1 VSERASTPGP
11 MRRSRSSLPPPPPTL
26 GEQIREALLRWMT
39 FIEHAGGVA
48 VLARQ
53 AMVRMVTGRFEMR
66 LFVYQMEQLGVR
78 SLGIAAAT
86 AVFVGIVMS
95 IQFAFSLEKFGARDT
110 VGRIVA
116 LSEVRE
122 LAPAL
127 TALVVGSRIGAGM
140 AAEIGSMKVT
150 EQIDAIR
157 ALGADPIRKLVIPRI
172 AAGVVVMPL
181 LTCFALVLGFFSAM
195 VVSNLSFGVSMS
207 FFLTSGLD
215 VVTVRDLA
223 SGMGK
228 TPVFGFLIALLGC
241 YFGLGTTGGTEG
253 VGQSTTS
260 AVVVVS
266 IAVLMADALL
276 TQLFMHL

>member
-1 VSERASTPGP
+1 
-11 MRRSRSSLPPPPPTL
+11 MPPPPPSL
-26 GEQIREALLRWMT
+26 GEQIRESLLRGLQFM
-39 FIEHAGGVA
+39 EHVGAVA
-48 VLARQ
+48 ELSRKAVVGLF
-53 AMVRMVTGRFEMR
+53 TSRFETR

-86 AVFVGIVMS
+86 AVFVGVVMS

-157 ALGADPIRKLVIPRI
+157 ALGADPIRKLVIPRVV
-172 AAGVVVMPL
+172 AGVLVMPL

-195 VVSNLSFGVSMS
+195 VVSNLSFGVPMS

-215 VVTVRDLA
+215 AVSVRDLA

-228 TPVFGFLIALLGC
+228 TPFFGYLIAILGC
-241 YFGLGTTGGTEG
+241 YFGLQTAGGTEG

-266 IAVLMADALL
+266 IAVLMADAVL
-276 TQLFMHL
+276 TQLFMNL

>member
-1 VSERASTPGP
+1 VTDRASTPGP
-11 MRRSRSSLPPPPPTL
+11 SRRSSMPPPPPSL
-26 GEQIREALLRWMT
+26 GEQIRESLLRGLQFM
-39 FIEHAGGVA
+39 EHVGAVA
-48 VLARQ
+48 ELSRKAVVGLF
-53 AMVRMVTGRFEMR
+53 TSRFETR

-86 AVFVGIVMS
+86 AVFVGVVMS

-157 ALGADPIRKLVIPRI
+157 ALGADPIRKLVIPRVV
-172 AAGVVVMPL
+172 AGVLVMPL

-195 VVSNLSFGVSMS
+195 VVSNLSFGVPMS

-215 VVTVRDLA
+215 AVSVRDLA

-228 TPVFGFLIALLGC
+228 TPFFGYLIAILGC
-241 YFGLGTTGGTEG
+241 YFGLQTAGGTEG

-266 IAVLMADALL
+266 IAVLMADAVL
-276 TQLFMHL
+276 TQLFMNL